1 MPKTVCD
8 TLWDVGNMGLAINPK
23 QTTNSHGVINVG
35 NIPENTCKKIIDQ
48 HKNVV
53 NYHVRGRVNEK
64 GKFVEN
70 KKRDV
75 DVWVIDESIDWIDH
89 ILISSVETAMEYLDY
104 DIVGLIERPQL
115 LRYKA
120 PSLGYKWHV
129 DLGAEELSTR
139 KISISINLNDG
150 YEGGEIAFFS
160 DTFVKFKMPLGQCL
174 AFPSFLS
181 HKVMPVTKGERW
193 ALVSWI
199 SGNPFR

>member
-1 MPKTVCD
+1 MKQTD

-23 QTTNSHGVINVG
+23 QNNTSHGVIKVG
-35 NIPENTCKKIIDQ
+35 DIPENTCKKIIAE
-48 HKNVV
+48 HENVV
-53 NYHVRGRVNEK
+53 NYHVRGRVNEN

-70 KKRDV
+70 NKRDV

-89 ILISSVETAMEYLDY
+89 ILISCVETAMEYLDY

-120 PSLGYKWHV
+120 PSIGYKWHV
-129 DLGAEELSTR
+129 DLGDKEMSTR

-150 YEGGEIAFFS
+150 YEGGELVFFS
-160 DTFVKFKMPLGQCL
+160 DALTKLKMPRGMSI